1 MKRIIILP
9 LLLAASCTLP
19 AEEYVAADR
28 ATYEALAPQLELLAD
43 EDPENDPSFT
53 GINGV
58 ALDALLE
65 SWILRIETAEEG
77 FAK

>member
-43 EDPENDPSFT
+43 EDPENDPSFA

-65 SWILRIETAEEG
+65 SWMLRIETAEEG